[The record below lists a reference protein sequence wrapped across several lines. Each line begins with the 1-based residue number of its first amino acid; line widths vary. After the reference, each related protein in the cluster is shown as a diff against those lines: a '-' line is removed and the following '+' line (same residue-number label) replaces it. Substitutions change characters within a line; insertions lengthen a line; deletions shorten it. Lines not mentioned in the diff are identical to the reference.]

1 MLPGVIM
8 VVLAASTWG
17 TWSLFLR
24 HTTASAAMFGAI
36 LFLVMGLVPLPIAL
50 RKRGGTWD
58 RTTLALIVAHGAF
71 DALNVLAFFAAI
83 NHTTVAIAVLT
94 HYLAPILI
102 ATIAPYVD
110 KTATHALGAALVAL
124 AGLVI
129 ILEPWSSP
137 ADGAL
142 VGAALGASS
151 ALCYAGNV
159 LVLRP
164 LIARIGGPAALAYHS
179 LVAAAICAPLAA
191 GSLDVLTGHDLG
203 WIVAGAILPGVVAGF
218 LFNAGL
224 GRIGSARTAVLT
236 FAEPVV
242 AVAIGALVWG
252 EDLHPLAAL
261 GGALVLG
268 AGIHVAR
275 KAR

>member
-1 MLPGVIM
+1 M
-8 VVLAASTWG
+8 VVLAAGTWG

-24 HTTASAAMFGAI
+24 HSTAPASVFGLI
-36 LFLVMGLVPLPIAL
+36 LFLVMGLVPLPVAL
-50 RKRGGTWD
+50 RKRGGIWD
-58 RTTLALIVAHGAF
+58 KTTVGLILVHGVF

-83 NHTTVAIAVLT
+83 NHTTVALAVLT

-102 ATIAPYVD
+102 AAISPYVD
-110 KTATHALGAALVAL
+110 KTATRATGAAMFAL

-129 ILEPWSSP
+129 ILEPWRSP

-159 LVLRP
+159 LALRP
-164 LIARIGGPAALAYHS
+164 LIARIGGPAALSYHS

-191 GSLDVLTGHDLG
+191 GSLGALTSHDLG
-203 WIVAGAILPGVVAGF
+203 WIVAGALIPGVVAGF

-236 FAEPVV
+236 FAEPLV